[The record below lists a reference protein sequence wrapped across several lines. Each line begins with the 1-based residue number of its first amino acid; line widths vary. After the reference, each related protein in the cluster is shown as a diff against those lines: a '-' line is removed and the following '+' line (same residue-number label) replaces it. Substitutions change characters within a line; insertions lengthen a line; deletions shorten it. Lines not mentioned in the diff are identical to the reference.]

1 VKCETFISSAFDLGR
16 CTTIAVLFFAFSSTE
31 SFGISPVPEEIIA
44 AVKQQETCFLSLK
57 LSGVRVRSFTSGSV
71 DGPWEK
77 SLRLIDGDVWINASR
92 GGLYRF
98 KINREVSPWEQGVAP
113 AIENSKDLSFDGEQ
127 ERGVTHSARHLG
139 SDGGLLP
146 GVDSSVQ
153 FPARI
158 ALVTGVSEQLRRV
171 QPYAMMF
178 HARTSICFF
187 YDNLPQMTPLS
198 DELERMRLADRMYV
212 DVPDASSPNVVRVM
226 ARKDG
231 LGRQLF
237 LDSTRGYALLRYVET
252 APPDAGGHV
261 TRMGSVELFKEIQ
274 PGVFFPLK
282 STVIEQ
288 NFGSTSSKFIK
299 YVSEAEDVVVD
310 DTLDGTAFSS
320 PIPDGYL
327 VTDHISNE
335 VYRAGSGPNERRV
348 AISDVV
354 KQGKAVL
361 GASQTDNTTPSK
373 PAWNSMA
380 ALLAVVGG
388 ILLVGFWVLRS
399 RRRSSSLACA
409 LAGFFLL
416 GPLTLPEVRAQD
428 QPLPTNYRVNC
439 GLDAALTVMEWFGV
453 PIGDPAEIT
462 NALELNSDLSNETSF
477 ERISSVLVARN
488 CSVAGF
494 GATSVAE
501 LASAVNGVAIIHV
514 EGEVNGKKRGHF
526 VVAVPRGN
534 QFLIFDGTHSPKLV
548 ERVAAAKGVLSS
560 ARNFLIVTPPQSTGS
575 PSTSSV
581 PAGDIRV
588 EPPQVDLGQ
597 RTYSE
602 GDVSVEVRV
611 RNNSSVALHL
621 TAPERCCGAP
631 ELQVSGEAI
640 PPRGS
645 GIVKAKFSQTTLRQG
660 VNRRSIRVLTDN
672 AATKELVIPVSFEV
686 VMPAVLEATEMV
698 PERIVLPR
706 QRRVAG
712 ATRRNIVIKVP
723 ESLSIEAPVVT
734 LEKGDVL
741 VSATPGVPRFDPR
754 QKQWNVEVTL
764 VIGPPSELRV
774 TETSIVFNVKSS
786 NGVSSFLSLPIKGEW
801 VD

>member
-1 VKCETFISSAFDLGR
+1 MGTVLAWKEIARGIFFPTKSAYICRVPGNDLPQFR
-16 CTTIAVLFFAFSSTE
+16 RYVST
-31 SFGISPVPEEIIA
+31 
-44 AVKQQETCFLSLK
+44 
-57 LSGVRVRSFTSGSV
+57 
-71 DGPWEK
+71 
-77 SLRLIDGDVWINASR
+77 
-92 GGLYRF
+92 
-98 KINREVSPWEQGVAP
+98 
-113 AIENSKDLSFDGEQ
+113 SKDVVAENALTMTDFQ
-127 ERGVTHSARHLG
+127 
-139 SDGGLLP
+139 
-146 GVDSSVQ
+146 
-153 FPARI
+153 I
-158 ALVTGVSEQLRRV
+158 A
-171 QPYAMMF
+171 
-178 HARTSICFF
+178 
-187 YDNLPQMTPLS
+187 
-198 DELERMRLADRMYV
+198 
-212 DVPDASSPNVVRVM
+212 
-226 ARKDG
+226 
-231 LGRQLF
+231 
-237 LDSTRGYALLRYVET
+237 
-252 APPDAGGHV
+252 
-261 TRMGSVELFKEIQ
+261 
-274 PGVFFPLK
+274 
-282 STVIEQ
+282 
-288 NFGSTSSKFIK
+288 
-299 YVSEAEDVVVD
+299 
-310 DTLDGTAFSS
+310 
-320 PIPDGYL
+320 IPDGYL
-327 VTDHISNE
+327 ITDHISNE

-453 PIGDPAEIT
+453 PIGDPTEIT

-477 ERISSVLVARN
+477 ERISRVLVARN

-494 GATSVAE
+494 GATSAAE

-560 ARNFLIVTPPQSTGS
+560 ARNFLIVTPPQSTES

-640 PPRGS
+640 SPRGS
-645 GIVKAKFSQTTLRQG
+645 GIVNAKFSQTTLHQG

-734 LEKGDVL
+734 LEKVDVL
-741 VSATPGVPRFDPR
+741 ISATPGVPRFDPR